1 MSENKTITTDP
12 SKAEIKSDEI
22 EALKIFIE
30 KKKIQ
35 NVALKKIM
43 TKLNTGKNITP
54 NK

>member
-1 MSENKTITTDP
+1 MSDNKTNTTD
-12 SKAEIKSDEI
+12 SSIAEIKSDEI

-43 TKLNTGKNITP
+43 TKLNTGENIAP